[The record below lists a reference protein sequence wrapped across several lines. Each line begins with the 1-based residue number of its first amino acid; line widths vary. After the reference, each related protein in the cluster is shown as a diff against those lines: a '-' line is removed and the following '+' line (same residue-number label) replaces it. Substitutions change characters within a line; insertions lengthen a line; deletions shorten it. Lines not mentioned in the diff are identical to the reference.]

1 VTTIREQLVDQI
13 IDPDAAFNQP
23 PGAMRTLQLRA
34 AQELF
39 EQRVE
44 QIRLMRPASAC
55 STRTAFARTG
65 SSTILLATAAA
76 IAGRA

>member
-23 PGAMRTLQLRA
+23 P
-34 AQELF
+34 
-39 EQRVE
+39 
-44 QIRLMRPASAC
+44 ASAC
-55 STRTAFARTG
+55 SMRTAFARKG